1 MNLGWIELV
10 TTNLLSTSWLAR
22 LAGGWAG
29 LASAPTDHVRQHEL
43 FTIPADLGFLTPD
56 GEITVLSDIIVM
68 TIVASVLL
76 MIFIP
81 FGIKKRKGEGEI
93 EGRVPRGPG
102 TALEVICWFWRD
114 YVARPLLG
122 PHTDR
127 FIGFI
132 WTVFFFILT
141 INLLGL
147 LPFGSLSSLFG
158 THIGG
163 TATANLWVTA
173 TLALVTL
180 VLMVVNGLR
189 LGGTDYLAHF
199 NPTPKDLPLVGRIL
213 MSLLLIPVEIA
224 GTFFK
229 IFALAIRLFANMVAG
244 HILLA
249 VLLSFI
255 TGVGA
260 AAATAG
266 AWAKVGAGGVTLVI
280 ILGTIGITV
289 LEVLVALIQAF
300 IFTFLTILFLGQSVL
315 LHHED
320 EHPVPES

>member
-10 TTNLLSTSWLAR
+10 ITNLLSTSWMAR
-22 LAGGWAG
+22 LAGEWVG

-43 FTIPADLGFLTPD
+43 FSIPVDLGFLTPD

-93 EGRVPRGPG
+93 EGRVPRGPA
-102 TALEVICWFWRD
+102 TVLETICWGLREL
-114 YVARPLLG
+114 VARPLLG
-122 PHTDR
+122 HHTDR

-132 WTVFFFILT
+132 WTIFFFILA

-147 LPFGSLSSLFG
+147 IPFGSFTTLLG
-158 THIGG
+158 THVGG
-163 TATANLWVTA
+163 TATANIWVTA

-189 LGGTDYLAHF
+189 LGGMHYLGHF
-199 NPTPKDLPLVGRIL
+199 NPTPKDLPLIPY
-213 MSLLLIPVEIA
+213 LLLSALMIVVEVV

-229 IFALAIRLFANMVAG
+229 IFALAVRLFANMVAG

-249 VLLSFI
+249 VLVSFI
-255 TGVGA
+255 VMAGSAAVWQGA
-260 AAATAG
+260 ALSL
-266 AWAKVGAGGVTLVI
+266 LVVPASVA
-280 ILGTIGITV
+280 ITF
-289 LEVLVALIQAF
+289 LEIFVAFLQAF
-300 IFTFLTILFLGQSVL
+300 IFTFLSALFLGQSVL